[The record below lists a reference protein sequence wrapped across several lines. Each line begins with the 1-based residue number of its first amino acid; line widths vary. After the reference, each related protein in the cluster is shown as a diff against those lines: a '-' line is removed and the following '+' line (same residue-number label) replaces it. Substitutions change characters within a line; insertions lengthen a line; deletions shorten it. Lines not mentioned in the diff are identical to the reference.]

1 MDRIENARRFG
12 ELIDALDAERRK
24 MEAFHRELPLCLHLI
39 NQTIESYKQ
48 LMVSAETPNH
58 ELAVKESIPLR
69 PRSVSSEDDTIHHQ
83 EWIRSTQLLAQEQ
96 DPLPKTVHPQKPIAI
111 KAKKSWGDAQYLDK
125 EEEVV
130 PSESLACQDIEIA
143 SGEEGNG
150 DGGKKKKK
158 KKKKKKEEEEERSQP
173 GRKVKRYW
181 SEELHKRFLHALE
194 QLGGCHAATPKLIR
208 KLMKVDGLT
217 NDEVKSHLQKYRL
230 HARRSSPVAEISTS
244 SNIQF
249 AQFVVVRGMWIPTPD
264 CAILTSTDAAA
275 HAAPVIGVP
284 ETGRYAPVSP
294 MPSPL
299 MILDQSYQQA
309 GKHSK
314 GRNSRE

>member
-1 MDRIENARRFG
+1 MDRIEYARRFG
-12 ELIDALDAERRK
+12 ELIDALDEERRK

-48 LMVSAETPNH
+48 LMVSAETLSH
-58 ELAVKESIPLR
+58 ELAVKEFMPLR
-69 PRSVSSEDDTIHHQ
+69 PRSVSSEDDTIHHR
-83 EWIRSTQLLAQEQ
+83 EWIRSTQLVAQEQ

-111 KAKKSWGDAQYLDK
+111 KAKKTWGDAQYLDK
-125 EEEVV
+125 EEEIA
-130 PSESLACQDIEIA
+130 PSESLACQDTEIA

-158 KKKKKKEEEEERSQP
+158 EISQP
-173 GRKVKRYW
+173 ERKVKRYW

-249 AQFVVVRGMWIPTPD
+249 AQFVVVRGVWIPTPD
-264 CAILTSTDAAA
+264 CTILTSTDAAA
-275 HAAPVIGVP
+275 HAAPVVGVP

-294 MPSPL
+294 LPSPL
-299 MILDQSYQQA
+299 MILDQSYQQTD
-309 GKHSK
+309 KHSK
-314 GRNSRE
+314 GRNPRE